1 MQISGA
7 VVLITGANGGIAAHF
22 IEQLLGLG
30 VAKIYVCAR
39 NLAKLNPLL
48 ALDRNT
54 DNNRIIPV
62 ELDVTNPQSVLNA
75 ASQCQDVTL
84 LINNAGTSLNQGL
97 IAASDIDSARNEME
111 VNYFGMLSMCR
122 AFAPILK
129 QHGGGA
135 IVNILSLLGKV
146 NLPFSGSYSAS
157 KAAAI
162 SMTQGV
168 RAELAVQKTLVVA
181 VMPGTVDT
189 ELAKDWPNPKVA
201 PAEVASS
208 ALQAVIDGVEDV
220 YPGEQ
225 AAQVSAQLL
234 TDPKGVEKYMASF
247 LPGMM
252 LAGTNA

>member
-7 VVLITGANGGIAAHF
+7 VVLITGANGGIASHF
-22 IEQLLGLG
+22 IEQLLNLG

-39 NLAKLNPLL
+39 SIVKLNPLL
-48 ALDRNT
+48 TLDR
-54 DNNRIIPV
+54 DRIIPV
-62 ELDVTNPQSVLNA
+62 ELDVTNPQSVLTA

-97 IAASDIDSARNEME
+97 IAASDIDSARAEME

-122 AFAPILK
+122 AFAPILN

-135 IVNILSLLGKV
+135 IANILSLLGKV

-168 RAELAVQKTLVVA
+168 RAELAAQGTLVVA

-189 ELAKDWPNPKVA
+189 ELAKEWPNPKVA
-201 PAEVASS
+201 PAEVARA
-208 ALQAVIDGVEDV
+208 ALQGIIDGVEDV

-234 TDPKGVEKYMASF
+234 TDPKGVEKYMAGF